1 MVNTE
6 IKILADCCLLDQKL
20 TYYELNKTHPG
31 VSGVFVCGRMDWT
44 LSRRGVWEKKKIQE
58 DLHTHDE

>member
-31 VSGVFVCGRMDWT
+31 VSCPGRLDWT